1 MNDVILS
8 KDEALKTLGISD
20 GQVLSKDQAL
30 KSINNVNWMAAEQK
44 TAANLQNVAN
54 TRKQATISPITLT
67 ESPASGQKSPSLGV
81 ITDVNTYDAVGDRVR
96 AERYAIM
103 QQRQGKTVPA
113 ALDALKGTG
122 IAPQVQRIADK
133 GDGVTNA
140 DIDMLRD
147 LRAGLVSS
155 LPDNSM
161 TQAEFLQMQRDGT
174 LAAYQTP
181 QSEKD
186 TNAQIDAL
194 DDLIKAAKQRAEM
207 SGERPT
213 TTQRIGAGV
222 QAIGSSTAA
231 TLPMLGAAAVQ
242 AGKDTIQN
250 LSNPKYR
257 AALWERIKKGM
268 DTEAMQRLD
277 EATVSNPV
285 SLDSDGVQKMR
296 ESNQSRERMLE
307 GLTPE
312 QRFIGE
318 GLYSVA
324 DNATTLPLAA
334 INPSLPLY
342 AMGTKAAAGRTYELT
357 EQGKSA
363 GEALT
368 RGIISGVIEGATEK
382 IPLDSVL
389 DIIKTGGKTLAA
401 NMLKQTVIEAGEE
414 GASYLLNY
422 TADKLAKDPNAQFT
436 VQELMHQMA
445 LGGFS
450 GLIMSGGGTLANR
463 VANVDMLTGLG
474 KGTTEQDTPSAAIA
488 TKQTAPDYNLENL
501 QPQAQPEMLGL
512 PEQATSPTMYA
523 DQSGNI
529 TRELPNQMPEDVRIS
544 APRNITQTTF
554 DPLLGENVQ
563 TGHLD
568 AETINAVL
576 SEAYF
581 AKTSPVTYAKSKVDG
596 IIPQINAALNQVKE
610 AYAGFNGNGVDMVR
624 MFGDTG
630 ETGTFKRV
638 SNNPQWYRDLYAN
651 GNAPT
656 KVQKIAAAESAFW
669 DDVQKERGEFLP
681 VEVEQAYNQYNAV
694 LNAGNAINDNTIMV
708 TPDGSQA
715 LDMDK
720 SPAPVYSPVQ
730 GRQML
735 AAIDGLFEEQ
745 AAQQAQRSKQ
755 MDSDLD
761 MRQNAGKPATPTNTV
776 ENLHQNTPTWN
787 NVDYND
793 KETQNRI
800 TQEIAGE
807 MLSQGDAVS
816 LTEDDL
822 SRMNEYFPDL
832 RSMKKQERTPIL
844 KSNILRLKDTLYRF
858 LSENFT
864 GKPLEFNVNGSI
876 LEAKLYDTGI
886 REVLDHLTRE
896 KAAVI
901 GKTADIFKKAR
912 YLYST
917 QDKAGNSNVY
927 RWNYFFV
934 PVTVGNQNYGVRI
947 AVRDMTDPKES
958 QIYHYGIKKEASL
971 AGAAPEQNLL
981 AAVRSSDASLNTNIA
996 QVANGV
1002 NNIISDSNAKNA
1014 ESKPDMLAMFSGG
1027 ERSKLHAISPD
1038 MLSLLN
1044 SQNAVKDYFTPH
1056 EGLEG
1061 NREYLN
1067 APSLTERIGEGERA
1081 FDGIKELLET
1091 AKQDR
1096 GIRENEAVEQSTANV
1111 LTEMPQ
1117 TPVRETITDTAES
1130 AYRKAFDEGYNIGKV
1145 AKAVGDDVL
1154 YPMFNNAKAS
1164 HVSAQYMIGSAQTDI
1179 NGREVGRGLM
1189 DIFAPAK
1196 AKGKDYFKQFQEYLY
1211 HMHNIDRMSLETA
1224 GRAVYSEMIDEI
1236 AEKYPNITDETQWRK
1251 LAAEG
1256 NADASQWLKLNAN
1269 MERLKNKPVFGPK
1282 VGARESLDSAS
1293 GLLAAHPE
1301 FEEMAGEVYNYN
1313 RNLMKMRIDAG
1324 LLSQAQAD
1332 LFERLYPHY
1341 VPAFR
1346 KGESSALHEEN
1357 FRRAQVSSTVKKAIG
1372 GSADLLLIDDSMARQ
1387 TMQVVA
1393 NANRNL
1399 FGVRLLE
1406 DALKSRDKVGRN
1418 VQSIE
1423 DLDMGA
1429 QEMEDPAN
1437 LKNSF
1442 MVYLAGKPVKMALSN
1457 GMMEGVRA
1465 IMPKQT
1471 DIDKALKV
1479 HLNAVNTFKA
1489 AVTGWNPAFLVKN
1502 GIRDI
1507 QDAGIYSRDYAAML
1521 KNYPRAWQEMRSN
1534 GELWRLYLSK
1544 GGTGSSVFDYD
1555 TGFKDVYKQK
1565 NALETTLDKVEQ
1577 ANLMVEQAPRFAE
1590 FLGVIDEGGT
1600 GYENVQKALLA
1611 AADATVNFG
1620 RSGSWGK
1627 IVNRGIVP
1635 FFNPAMQGI
1644 DKTARTFINA
1654 YRNKDMIRLIGKAAL
1669 VGVLPQVLD
1678 ALLYRDDDE
1687 YDMISDRDKDNYYLI
1702 KIKSGLWVKLPKG
1715 RVLSV
1720 FGNPAQRALRQLG
1733 GEDAGDAWAGVVKT
1747 TFENNLPENPLRRN
1761 FFTPIFEADLLDS
1774 DSPGKTWYKSDIE
1787 PQRLRKFAPG
1797 ERYDESTDAFSKAI
1811 GGALDVSPKKINYV
1825 MDSYTG
1831 VVGDM
1836 LLPLMTP
1843 KAEKSVFERSFII
1856 DPVLNNK
1863 LSEKFYDTYNDAQ
1876 YAYNSKA
1883 VTPGDT
1889 AIYKALGAVSSA
1901 LSDMYS
1907 EIRDIENSDAPN
1919 KEKQSEVRALREQ
1932 INSLI
1937 SNSMDSVEEIR
1948 KTADNQFAGI
1958 PQEIYYN
1965 AMVAVKDV
1973 KSDKDKDGNTVSLS
1987 ASKNKKA
1994 AIDQVAQGLT
2004 MEQKRKFYKAFNVSE
2019 KVW

>member
-1 MNDVILS
+1 MNGVILS
-8 KDEALKTLGISD
+8 KDEALKALGISG

-30 KSINNVNWMAAEQK
+30 RSINNVNWTAAEQK
-44 TAANLQNVAN
+44 TAANLQSVAN
-54 TRKQATISPITLT
+54 IRKQATISPITST
-67 ESPASGQKSPSLGV
+67 ESAASGQKSPSLGV
-81 ITDVNTYDAVGDRVR
+81 ITDANTYDAVGDRVR

-113 ALDALKGTG
+113 ALDTIKGTG
-122 IAPQVQRIADK
+122 IASQVQRIADK
-133 GDGVTNA
+133 GDSVTNA

-231 TLPMLGAAAVQ
+231 ALPMLGAAAVQ

-250 LSNPKYR
+250 LSNPEYR

-268 DTEAMQRLD
+268 DTDAMQRLD
-277 EATVSNPV
+277 QATVSNSV
-285 SLDSDGVQKMR
+285 SLDSAGVQKMR

-307 GLTPE
+307 GLTPA

-368 RGIISGVIEGATEK
+368 RGIVSGVIEGVTEK

-389 DIIKTGGKTLAA
+389 DIIKTGGKGYAA

-414 GASYLLNY
+414 GLSYLLNY

-450 GLIMSGGGTLANR
+450 GLIMAGGGTVANR
-463 VANVDMLTGLG
+463 VANVDMLAGLG
-474 KGTTEQDTPSAAIA
+474 KGTTEQAAPPVA
-488 TKQTAPDYNLENL
+488 SGTQQTAPDYKLGDL
-501 QPQAQPEMLGL
+501 QPQEQP
-512 PEQATSPTMYA
+512 Q
-523 DQSGNI
+523 N
-529 TRELPNQMPEDVRIS
+529 
-544 APRNITQTTF
+544 
-554 DPLLGENVQ
+554 
-563 TGHLD
+563 
-568 AETINAVL
+568 
-576 SEAYF
+576 
-581 AKTSPVTYAKSKVDG
+581 
-596 IIPQINAALNQVKE
+596 
-610 AYAGFNGNGVDMVR
+610 
-624 MFGDTG
+624 
-630 ETGTFKRV
+630 
-638 SNNPQWYRDLYAN
+638 
-651 GNAPT
+651 
-656 KVQKIAAAESAFW
+656 
-669 DDVQKERGEFLP
+669 
-681 VEVEQAYNQYNAV
+681 
-694 LNAGNAINDNTIMV
+694 
-708 TPDGSQA
+708 
-715 LDMDK
+715 
-720 SPAPVYSPVQ
+720 
-730 GRQML
+730 RQML
-735 AAIDGLFEEQ
+735 SAVDALFEEQ
-745 AAQQAQRSKQ
+745 AAQKAQVGES
-755 MDSDLD
+755 MAADLD
-761 MRQNAGKPATPTNTV
+761 MYPKSEIQRS
-776 ENLHQNTPTWN
+776 
-787 NVDYND
+787 
-793 KETQNRI
+793 ETQQDTRHILAKLKENI
-800 TQEIAGE
+800 PSMQGVEAVTV
-807 MLSQGDAVS
+807 LSGS
-816 LTEDDL
+816 EFSKSNKKLTETVGDFFRSLGNKVFRNGVGDVIL
-822 SRMNEYFPDL
+822 DENGIKSDIAHGIGRAKAVTFAAVPDVIAKGQQIDYQQNWKD
-832 RSMKKQERTPIL
+832 RGY
-844 KSNILRLKDTLYRF
+844 DTLVFAAPVKIGNQISYVATVVRKAKNSNRF
-858 LSENFT
+858 YLH
-864 GKPLEFNVNGSI
+864 
-876 LEAKLYDTGI
+876 
-886 REVLDHLTRE
+886 EVLDE
-896 KAAVI
+896 N
-901 GKTADIFKKAR
+901 
-912 YLYST
+912 
-917 QDKAGNSNVY
+917 GN
-927 RWNYFFV
+927 
-934 PVTVGNQNYGVRI
+934 I
-947 AVRDMTDPKES
+947 
-958 QIYHYGIKKEASL
+958 IYTKKEPNSFKTGP
-971 AGAAPEQNLL
+971 GAETSATGELD
-981 AAVRSSDASLNTNIA
+981 SSHNTNIA

-1014 ESKPDMLAMFSGG
+1014 ESKSDMLAMFSGD
-1027 ERSKLHAISPD
+1027 ERLKLHAISPD

-1044 SQNAVKDYFTPH
+1044 NKTNIQDYFTPH

-1061 NREYLN
+1061 NREHLN
-1067 APSLTERIGEGERA
+1067 TPSLTERIGEGERA
-1081 FDGIKELLET
+1081 FDGVKALLEA
-1091 AKQDR
+1091 AKQDKEIR
-1096 GIRENEAVEQSTANV
+1096 GNEAIKQNTAEV
-1111 LTEMPQ
+1111 LTERPGKSA
-1117 TPVRETITDTAES
+1117 RENITDGAEWT
-1130 AYRKAFDEGYNIGKV
+1130 YRKFFDNGYTIGKV
-1145 AKAVGDDVL
+1145 ARAVGDEVL
-1154 YPMFNNAKAS
+1154 YPLFNNAKAS
-1164 HVSAQYMIGSAQTDI
+1164 HVAAQYMIGSAQTDI

-1196 AKGKDYFKQFQEYLY
+1196 TKGNDYFRQFQEYLY

-1224 GRAVYSEMIDEI
+1224 GRSVYSEMINEI
-1236 AEKYPNITDETQWRK
+1236 AEKYPSITEADQWRK

-1282 VGARESLDSAS
+1282 MGARESFDYAS

-1341 VPAFR
+1341 VPAYR
-1346 KGESSALHEEN
+1346 ESESPALHEEN
-1357 FRRAQVSSTVKKAIG
+1357 FRRAKVNTTVKQAMG
-1372 GSADLLLIDDSMARQ
+1372 GSADLLPIDDSMARQ
-1387 TMQVVA
+1387 TLQVVA

-1399 FGVRLLE
+1399 FGIRLLE
-1406 DALKSRDKVGRN
+1406 NALKSRDKVGRE
-1418 VQSIE
+1418 VQNFE
-1423 DLDMGA
+1423 DLDLGA

-1437 LKNSF
+1437 LQNVF
-1442 MVYLAGKPVKMALSN
+1442 MVYVAGKPVKMVVSN

-1465 IMPKQT
+1465 IMPKQS
-1471 DIDKALKV
+1471 DMSGLLKA
-1479 HLNAVNTFKA
+1479 HLNAFNTFKA
-1489 AVTGWNPAFLVKN
+1489 SVTGWNPAFLVKN

-1555 TGFKDVYKQK
+1555 TGFKDVYGHR

-1627 IVNRGIVP
+1627 ILNRGIVP

-1654 YRNKDMIRLIGKAAL
+1654 YRNKDMVRLIGRAAL
-1669 VGVLPQVLD
+1669 VGVLPQVLN
-1678 ALLYRDDDE
+1678 ALIFRDDDE

-1702 KIKSGLWVKLPKG
+1702 KVKEGLWVKLPKG

-1720 FGNPAQRALRQLG
+1720 FGNPAQRAMRQLG
-1733 GEDAGDAWAGVVKT
+1733 GEDAGDAWAGVVGT
-1747 TFENNLPENPLRRN
+1747 TLENNLPENPLRRN
-1761 FFTPIFEADLLDS
+1761 FLTPLLEADLLDS

-1797 ERYDESTDAFSKAI
+1797 ERYDETTDAISKAV
-1811 GGALDVSPKKINYV
+1811 GGALNVSPKKINYV

-1843 KAEKSVFERSFII
+1843 KAEKSVFERSFLI

-1863 LSEKFYDTYNDAQ
+1863 LSEKFYDTYNNAQ

-1889 AIYKALGAVSSA
+1889 AVYKALGSVSSA

-1907 EIRDIENSDAPN
+1907 EIRDIENSDMPN

-1932 INSLI
+1932 INSLLADAI
-1937 SNSMDSVEEIR
+1937 DSVDEIR
-1948 KTADNQFAGI
+1948 STADNDFAGI
-1958 PQEIYYN
+1958 PQEVYYN

-1973 KSDKDKDGNTVSLS
+1973 KSDKGKDGNTVSLS

-2004 MEQKRKFYKAFNVSE
+2004 IEQKRKLYKAFNVSE